1 MKHIS
6 YWYQILNNLMIIF
19 EQAHIKRA
27 LLRKRSL
34 YNNIYKQINHNSL
47 NHDLLFWW
55 GGGGNRL
62 MCCGHS
68 TCKLQGSGGGG
79 GLLEYMYT
87 SFFLLTV
94 RRIRMFFSLKHS
106 AFQGESSLKISARWS
121 SPFRRSQGKNKH
133 TNSLT
138 DGALIERLSK
148 FRVFTLG
155 VK

>member
-94 RRIRMFFSLKHS
+94 RRIRMFFSQKPSLS
-106 AFQGESSLKISARWS
+106 EGESSHKI
-121 SPFRRSQGKNKH
+121 RRFVGVREQ
-133 TNSLT
+133 TNTQTHRLT
-138 DGALIERLSK
+138 DIEALLQSYQGPHTIGAQ
-148 FRVFTLG
+148 
-155 VK
+155 